1 MKSLDLGRYAL
12 STCVAYVMLSAC
24 GGSQSPIGAPG
35 ATPQSRAIATRA
47 QRGGSWM
54 APEAKSE
61 DLLYAAATASD
72 VVYVFAYP
80 THKLVGTLTGLNGPL
95 GVCADQT
102 GNVWIVNGEIGYP
115 SVVEYAHGGTSPIA
129 TLYGMGAYPNDCAV
143 DPTTGNLAVS
153 GWASPPSVAIY
164 ADAKGQPTVYN
175 DSGALYFYDCTYD
188 SSGNLYVSGASN
200 EAAEFL
206 LVEMPAGSADFS
218 QVTIDKQI
226 RRLSEIQWDGTYI
239 AIADAGRSS
248 HPRRVYRV
256 SVSDGIAKVIGSLTL
271 LGAEKDAL
279 AQPWIGR
286 GDIIFNH
293 QGRKAELSI
302 WRYPR
307 GGKVA
312 GTVHLSGGVGHSNV
326 GGPGVVLSVAPSG
339 KAHRH

>member
-1 MKSLDLGRYAL
+1 MKSFDFRRFAL
-12 STCVAYVMLSAC
+12 SISAAIAFLAGC
-24 GGSQSPIGAPG
+24 GGSQPPIGAPG
-35 ATPQSRAIATRA
+35 TMPQGHAIATHA

-54 APEAKSE
+54 LPEAQSE
-61 DLLYAAATASD
+61 DLLYAAATESD
-72 VVYVFAYP
+72 AVYVFAYR
-80 THKLVGTLTGLNGPL
+80 THKLVGTLTGLNAPL
-95 GVCADQT
+95 GLCADQT

-129 TLYGMGAYPNDCAV
+129 TLYGMGPYPNDCAV

-175 DSGALYFYDCTYD
+175 DYAALYFYDCTYD

-200 EAAEFL
+200 GAAEFL
-206 LVEMPAGSADFS
+206 LAELPAGSADFS
-218 QVTIDKQI
+218 RVTIDKQI

-239 AIADAGRSS
+239 AIADSGRSS

-256 SVSDGIAKVIGSLTL
+256 SVSDGIAKVIGSFTL
-271 LGAEKDAL
+271 LGAAKDTL

-286 GDIIFNH
+286 GDIVFNH
-293 QGRKAELSI
+293 QGRKAKLSM
-302 WRYPR
+302 WKYPR

-312 GTVHLSGGVGHSNV
+312 SIVHLSGGTGHSNV
-326 GGPGVVLSVAPSG
+326 GGPGVVLSLAPSG
-339 KAHRH
+339 KAHRP